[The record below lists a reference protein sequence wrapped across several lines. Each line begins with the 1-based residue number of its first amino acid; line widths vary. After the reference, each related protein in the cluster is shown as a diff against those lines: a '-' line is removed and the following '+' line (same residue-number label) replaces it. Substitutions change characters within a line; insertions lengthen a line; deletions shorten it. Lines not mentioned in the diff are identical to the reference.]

1 MKRILISD
9 ALGDIVAAFPSAGDY
24 FMNKHIDFCCGGE
37 RSLEAALS
45 EMKMD
50 SGIILEELNQLYEK
64 FQLDEVKFQDW
75 AKSDPESLINHI
87 LKAHHQFLREE
98 LPALSLLLFKLLG
111 VHGKHHEELFEVHH
125 KYNLLRMELESHLVK
140 EEVWL
145 FPELLAYA
153 AKPSAEGLEALKELV
168 ETIEAE
174 HVGAGDLLKSLR
186 AITDHYSVP
195 ADGCTTYALT
205 YSRLQAL
212 EKNTFEHIHLEN
224 NILLKNL

>member
-1 MKRILISD
+1 MKKIRITD

-37 RSLEAALS
+37 RSLEATLK
-45 EMKMD
+45 EMNLD
-50 SGIILEELNQLYEK
+50 AVDLLNELNQLYEK
-64 FQLDEVKFQDW
+64 FQQDEVQYEDW

-98 LPALSLLLFKLLG
+98 LPAISVLLFKLLV

-125 KYNLLRMELESHLVK
+125 KFNLLRMELESHLVK
-140 EEVWL
+140 EESWL
-145 FPELLAYA
+145 FPGLLAYID
-153 AKPSAEGLEALKELV
+153 KPSTEGFKALKQLV

-186 AITDHYSVP
+186 AITDHYRVP
-195 ADGCTTYALT
+195 TDGCTTYALT